1 MKKYKYIKYIIV
13 TLVMMIFSTHAITQS
28 TTIYSNDF
36 ETIPP
41 GYITSTNP
49 SDPLWK
55 YQWNAHSSCAST
67 DIWRVST
74 SGGYGTNSN
83 ITGNYASVD
92 YGSQS
97 CVQDISF
104 ATQEFT
110 TTQTTIDIEF
120 DWAFQQYTGSYLKAV
135 LYNESGQSVET
146 LITITSTGGGTYS
159 GSVDVTANQKYSVDF
174 RYYGTWDYGAKVD
187 NILVTE
193 MPAGY
198 EQATIGT
205 GTANTSLIP
214 SYGYYDYSWSGM
226 IYTQS
231 EINKSGTLKTLS
243 FYVDAASPASST
255 LTNQKIY
262 VGHTT
267 SSSFPSSPDEVLT
280 SEISVLDYTLVY
292 DGSVTFTPGWTTI
305 TLQQP
310 FDYNNVNNL
319 FVKMENRDGSY
330 INPYP
335 IFDYTTSTN
344 RGAYKYAD
352 GSYPTGSGTQSS
364 IRPNI
369 KFLFQSGGGALPI
382 ELLSFSASIVEDSRP
397 YAVINWEVASQVN
410 NDYFTIYHSVDGYEW
425 DPISQLGGAGNSNTQ
440 MSYSSTHEDLTP
452 GYNYYKLRQTDY
464 DGMFEEF
471 NPISL
476 NLKEERKEIVNV
488 YNQMGQEVNIESR
501 GLLILLWDNGDI
513 TKLINN

>member
-1 MKKYKYIKYIIV
+1 MKDAIKELMLILFL
-13 TLVMMIFSTHAITQS
+13 TLISFTGTSQS
-28 TTIYSNDF
+28 TTLYSNDF
-36 ETIPP
+36 ETIPS

-49 SDPLWK
+49 SDPVWK
-55 YQWNAHSSCAST
+55 YEWNSHSSCAST
-67 DIWRVST
+67 DIWRVGS
-74 SGGYGTNSN
+74 SGGYGTNNN
-83 ITGNYASVD
+83 ITGSYASID
-92 YGSQS
+92 YGSSS
-97 CVQDISF
+97 CVQDVSF

-110 TTQTTIDIEF
+110 PTQSSINISF
-120 DWAFQQYTGSYLKAV
+120 DWAFTDYTGSTLIIK
-135 LYNESGQSVET
+135 LYNEAGAAIEELVNTGVSGS
-146 LITITSTGGGTYS
+146 GTYS
-159 GSVDVTANQKYSVDF
+159 GDVTVTPNEKYSIDF
-174 RYYGTWDYGAKVD
+174 RYTATWDYGAKID

-198 EQATIGT
+198 EQATVGT
-205 GTANTSLIP
+205 GTSNTSLIP

-226 IYTQS
+226 IYTQG
-231 EINKSGTLKTLS
+231 EIDKSGTLKTLS
-243 FYVDAASPASST
+243 FYVDASSPSSST
-255 LTNQKIY
+255 LDNQKIY

-267 SSSFPSSPDEVLT
+267 SSSFPSSPDETLT
-280 SEISVLDYTLVY
+280 SEISVSDYTLVY

-352 GSYPTGSGTQSS
+352 NSYPTGSGTQSS

-369 KFLFQSGGGALPI
+369 RFLFQSSGGALPI
-382 ELLSFSASIVEDSRP
+382 ELLSFDGSVVEDVRP
-397 YAVINWEVASQVN
+397 YAVLEWEVASQVN
-410 NDYFTIYHSVDGYEW
+410 NDYYTIYHSIDGYEW
-425 DPISQLGGAGNSNTQ
+425 NPISQVGGAGNSNTQ
-440 MSYSSTHEDLTP
+440 MSYTSTHEDLAP
-452 GYNYYKLRQTDY
+452 GWNYYKLRQTDY

-476 NLKEERKEIVNV
+476 KVKEERKEVV
-488 YNQMGQEVNIESR
+488 KAFNQMGQEVSLETK
-501 GLLILLWDNGDI
+501 GLLILLWDNGEV
-513 TKLINN
+513 TKAMGRE

>member
-1 MKKYKYIKYIIV
+1 MEKYKYIKCIII
-13 TLVMMIFSTHAITQS
+13 TLVMMIFSTHGITQS
-28 TTIYSNDF
+28 TTLYSNDF
-36 ETIPP
+36 ETIPS
-41 GYITSTNP
+41 GYINSTNP
-49 SDPLWK
+49 SDPVWK
-55 YQWNAHSSCAST
+55 YEWNAHSSCAST
-67 DIWRVST
+67 DVWRVSS
-74 SGGYGTNSN
+74 SGGYGINSS
-83 ITGNYASVD
+83 ISGSYASID
-92 YGSQS
+92 YGGSS
-97 CVQDISF
+97 CVQDVSF

-110 TTQTTIDIEF
+110 ATQSSISISF
-120 DWAFQQYTGSYLKAV
+120 DWAFQDYIGSTLIIK
-135 LYNESGQSVET
+135 LYNEAGSAIEELVNTGVSGS
-146 LITITSTGGGTYS
+146 GTYS
-159 GSVDVTANQKYSVDF
+159 GEVDVTPNQKYSVDF
-174 RYYGTWDYGAKVD
+174 RYYGTYDYGAKID
-187 NILVTE
+187 NIIVTE
-193 MPAGY
+193 MLAGY

-205 GTANTSLIP
+205 GTSNTSLIP

-231 EINKSGTLKTLS
+231 EIDKSGTLKTLS
-243 FYVDAASPASST
+243 FYVDASSPASST
-255 LTNQKIY
+255 LLNQKIY

-280 SEISVLDYTLVY
+280 SEISVSDYTLVY

-369 KFLFQSGGGALPI
+369 RFLFQSTGGALPI
-382 ELLSFSASIVEDSRP
+382 ELLSFNGSIVEDVIP
-397 YAVINWEVASQVN
+397 YAVLDWEVASQVN
-410 NDYFTIYHSVDGYEW
+410 NDYFTIYHSTDGYEW
-425 DPISQLGGAGNSNTQ
+425 NKVSQIEGAGNSNTQ
-440 MSYSSTHEDLTP
+440 MSYSSTHEGILP
-452 GYNYYKLRQTDY
+452 GWNYYKLRQTDY

-476 NLKEERKEIVNV
+476 KIKEERKEVVNV
-488 YNQMGQEVNIESR
+488 YNQMGQEVGIESR
-501 GLLILLWDNGDI
+501 GLLILLWNNGDV

>member
-28 TTIYSNDF
+28 TTLYSNDF
-36 ETIPP
+36 ETIPS

-49 SDPLWK
+49 SDPVWK
-55 YQWNAHSSCAST
+55 YEWNSHSSCAST

-83 ITGNYASVD
+83 ITGSYASID

-110 TTQTTIDIEF
+110 ATQSSINISF
-120 DWAFQQYTGSYLKAV
+120 DWAFRDYIGSTLIIK
-135 LYNESGQSVET
+135 LYDESGAAIEELVN
-146 LITITSTGGGTYS
+146 TGVDGSGTYS
-159 GSVDVTANQKYSVDF
+159 GEVTVTPNQKYSIDF
-174 RYYGTWDYGAKVD
+174 RYTATWDYGAKID

-193 MPAGY
+193 MPSGY

-205 GTANTSLIP
+205 GTSNTSLIP

-231 EINKSGTLKTLS
+231 EINKTGTLKTLS
-243 FYVDAASPASST
+243 FYVDASSPSSST

-262 VGHTT
+262 IGHT
-267 SSSFPSSPDEVLT
+267 SASSFPSSPDETLT
-280 SEISVLDYTLVY
+280 SEISVSDYTLVY

-344 RGAYKYAD
+344 RGAYNYAD

-369 KFLFQSGGGALPI
+369 RFLFQSGGGALPI
-382 ELLSFSASIVEDSRP
+382 ELLSFSGSIVEDVRP
-397 YAVINWEVASQVN
+397 YAVLDWEVASQVN
-410 NDYFTIYHSVDGYEW
+410 NDYYTIYHSVDGYEW
-425 DPISQLGGAGNSNTQ
+425 SPISQVGGDGNSNTQ
-440 MSYSSTHEDLTP
+440 MSYSSTHEELAP
-452 GYNYYKLRQTDY
+452 GWNYYKLRQTDY

-471 NPISL
+471 NAISL
-476 NLKEERKEIVNV
+476 RLKEERKEVEKV
-488 YNQMGQEVNIESR
+488 FNQMGQEVSIKSK
-501 GLLILLWDNGDI
+501 GFLILLWDNGDV
-513 TKLINN
+513 TKILNN